1 MFPPYTMRNE
11 FSICIISVF
20 IKDLEF
26 LQARDTLLQTFLK
39 SAILKDCIFVI
50 SFHPETEAEMSAFHQ
65 YPFTLSTFSPFETQ
79 NMSCFSSTITFTCTF
94 PRQSR
99 ASLLLC
105 SNIMN
110 TIVIQMICKFHDC
123 LIFVTVQK
131 IIQSIW
137 NCQDMSVLTEVVN
150 QRYIHRPPHVA
161 SSANAA
167 ILNF

>member
-1 MFPPYTMRNE
+1 MRNE

-50 SFHPETEAEMSAFHQ
+50 SFHPETEADWSAFHQ
-65 YPFTLSTFSPFETQ
+65 YPFTLSTFSPSETKHVVFFIHHHIHQ
-79 NMSCFSSTITFTCTF
+79 TN
-94 PRQSR
+94 R

-137 NCQDMSVLTEVVN
+137 NCQDMSVWTEVVN

>member
-1 MFPPYTMRNE
+1 M
-11 FSICIISVF
+11 
-20 IKDLEF
+20 
-26 LQARDTLLQTFLK
+26 QARDTLLQTFLK
-39 SAILKDCIFVI
+39 SAILKDCIL
-50 SFHPETEAEMSAFHQ
+50 SFH
-65 YPFTLSTFSPFETQ
+65 FTLRLKQSGLLFTNIHLLCLHLVLLKHKTCRVFHPPSHSPVLSQT
-79 NMSCFSSTITFTCTF
+79 N
-94 PRQSR
+94 R

-137 NCQDMSVLTEVVN
+137 NCQDMSVWTEVVN
-150 QRYIHRPPHVA
+150 QRYSHRPPHVA